1 VNADKS
7 VIEFDESGL
16 PKGAVVPP
24 IQNFFFLIFYS
35 NPQLARVYIYVD
47 GDEHCIMLNH
57 KRFVDLIISLAGYQ
71 ALPAIHEALSTY
83 GTFWMYDRE
92 NNRVQRVVIRGN
104 DDIRTI
110 QGQIQKA
117 LKRETTPQNNPIN
130 PAEHLAYSPFDLTTS
145 QKKNPFERDADLEP
159 DKPLSVTIKR
169 KKQVY

>member
-1 VNADKS
+1 MDATKPE
-7 VIEFDESGL
+7 IEFDENGL
-16 PKGAVVPP
+16 PKGAVAPP

-35 NPQLARVYIYVD
+35 NPQLGRVYIYVD
-47 GDEHCIMLNH
+47 GDEHRIMLNH
-57 KRFVDLIISLAGYQ
+57 DRFIDLIISLAGYA

-83 GTFWMYDRE
+83 GTFWMFDRE

-104 DDIRTI
+104 DDIRTV

-130 PAEHLAYSPFDLTTS
+130 PAEHLAYTPVNLSTP

-159 DKPLSVTIKR
+159 DRPLSVTIK
-169 KKQVY
+169 KK